1 MTLKK
6 QAVSG
11 VFWTTIQQFGKQG
24 IAFFTSLILARLL
37 SPQEF
42 GLIAM
47 ISVFI
52 ALGDGVIKSGLT
64 NSLIRSENLGESDYS
79 TVFYFNLFGSF
90 IVYGLLYF
98 SAPFIAAFYN
108 QSRLTEII
116 QVYGIIFILN
126 AFSAVQLARLTKQMD
141 FKTQMIVALPSIII
155 SSAVGIYMAYNGY
168 GVWSLVWNSLIQS
181 GLSTIQLWYHSK
193 WIPIFK
199 FSTEKFKYHFNYGF
213 KIMLSGTIDILFTN
227 IYAIIIGRYFIPAQ
241 VGFYNR
247 ASTLQMFP
255 VVNFSMILS
264 KVSFPLFAKIQ
275 HDNEKLKSVY
285 KKLMQM
291 VTFLIAPTLI
301 FMGVLAEPLFRFLFT
316 EKWLPAVPY
325 FQILCYNGIL
335 YPLHSYNLQILNV
348 KGRSDLFLKLELIK
362 KVIVV
367 IMLVISFQFGIF
379 GLLIGSTITSTIA
392 FFLNNYY
399 SGKYIGYNAFEQL
412 KDVLPIVIIAAFSGS
427 IIYLTDTYVFKPNL
441 IDFLRLLL
449 NSLIGLILF
458 IILSYYLKIQALTE
472 FKNILQKK

>member
-64 NSLIRSENLGESDYS
+64 NSLIRSENLDESDYS

-98 SAPFIAAFYN
+98 LAPFIAAFYN

-155 SSAVGIYMAYNGY
+155 SSLVGIYMAYNGF

-181 GLSTIQLWYHSK
+181 GLSTIQLWFHSK
-193 WIPIFK
+193 WMPIFK

-227 IYAIIIGRYFIPAQ
+227 IYTIIIGKYFIPAQ

-255 VVNFSMILS
+255 VVNLSMILT
-264 KVSFPLFAKIQ
+264 KVSFPLFSKIQ
-275 HDNEKLKSVY
+275 NDNDKLKSVY

-291 VTFLIAPTLI
+291 VTFLIAPILI

-348 KGRSDLFLKLELIK
+348 KGRSDLFLRLELIK

-379 GLLIGSTITSTIA
+379 GLLIGSTITSTLA
-392 FFLNNYY
+392 FFINSYY
-399 SGKYIGYNAFEQL
+399 SGRYINYNAFEQI
-412 KDVLPIVIIAAFSGS
+412 KDVLPTILIALFSGA
-427 IIYLTDTYVFKPNL
+427 IIFILDTYIFKSNL
-441 IDFLRLLL
+441 IDFLRLLI

-458 IILSYYLKIQALTE
+458 IILSYNLRIQALFE
-472 FKNILQKK
+472 FKNILQRK

>member
-1 MTLKK
+1 
-6 QAVSG
+6 
-11 VFWTTIQQFGKQG
+11 
-24 IAFFTSLILARLL
+24 
-37 SPQEF
+37 
-42 GLIAM
+42 
-47 ISVFI
+47 
-52 ALGDGVIKSGLT
+52 
-64 NSLIRSENLGESDYS
+64 
-79 TVFYFNLFGSF
+79 
-90 IVYGLLYF
+90 
-98 SAPFIAAFYN
+98 
-108 QSRLTEII
+108 
-116 QVYGIIFILN
+116 
-126 AFSAVQLARLTKQMD
+126 
-141 FKTQMIVALPSIII
+141 
-155 SSAVGIYMAYNGY
+155 
-168 GVWSLVWNSLIQS
+168 
-181 GLSTIQLWYHSK
+181 
-193 WIPIFK
+193 
-199 FSTEKFKYHFNYGF
+199 
-213 KIMLSGTIDILFTN
+213 MLSGTIDILFTN

>member
-24 IAFFTSLILARLL
+24 IAFLTSLILARLL

-64 NSLIRSENLGESDYS
+64 NSLIRSENLDESDYS
-79 TVFYFNLFGSF
+79 TVFYFNLLGSF
-90 IVYGLLYF
+90 VVYGILYF
-98 SAPFIAAFYN
+98 SAPWIANFYN
-108 QSRLTEII
+108 QSQLTEII
-116 QVYGIIFILN
+116 QIYGVIFIVN
-126 AFSAVQLARLTKQMD
+126 AFSAVQLARLTKQLD
-141 FKTQMIVALPSIII
+141 FKTQMIVALPSIVI
-155 SSAVGIYMAYNGY
+155 SSTIGIYMAYNGY

-181 GLSTIQLWYHSK
+181 GLSTVQLWYHSK
-193 WIPIFK
+193 WIPVLK

-213 KIMLSGTIDILFTN
+213 KIMISGIIDILFTN
-227 IYAIIIGRYFIPAQ
+227 IYAIIIGKYFIPAQ

-255 VVNFSMILS
+255 VINLSMILS

-275 HDNEKLKSVY
+275 NDNEKLKEVY

-362 KVIVV
+362 KG
-367 IMLVISFQFGIF
+367 LVIIMILICFQFGIY
-379 GLLIGSTITSTIA
+379 GLLIGSSVISTIA
-392 FFLNNYY
+392 FFINNYY
-399 SGKYIGYNAFEQL
+399 SGRYINYNAFEQL
-412 KDVLPIVIIAAFSGS
+412 KDVLPIIVIAVFSGA
-427 IIYLTDTYVFKPNL
+427 IIFILDTYIFKSNL

-458 IILSYYLKIQALTE
+458 IILSYNLKIQALFE
-472 FKNILQKK
+472 FKNILQRK

>member
-24 IAFFTSLILARLL
+24 IAFLTSLILARLL

-64 NSLIRSENLGESDYS
+64 NSLIRSENLDESDYS

-181 GLSTIQLWYHSK
+181 GLSTIQLWSHSK

-199 FSTEKFKYHFNYGF
+199 FSTEKFNYHFNYGF

-255 VVNFSMILS
+255 VVNLSMILS

-275 HDNEKLKSVY
+275 NDNEKLKEVY

-301 FMGVLAEPLFRFLFT
+301 FMCVLAEPLFRFLFT

-367 IMLVISFQFGIF
+367 IMLIISFQFGIF

-392 FFLNNYY
+392 FFINNYY
-399 SGKYIGYNAFEQL
+399 SGKFIGYNAFEQL
-412 KDVLPIVIIAAFSGS
+412 KDVLPIVLIAAFSGG

-449 NSLIGLILF
+449 NSFIGIIIF

>member
-11 VFWTTIQQFGKQG
+11 IFWTTIQQFGKQG
-24 IAFFTSLILARLL
+24 IAFLTSLILARLL

-64 NSLIRSENLGESDYS
+64 NSLIRSENLDESDYS
-79 TVFYFNLFGSF
+79 TVFYFNLLGSF
-90 IVYGLLYF
+90 VVYGILYF
-98 SAPFIAAFYN
+98 SAPWIANFYN
-108 QSRLTEII
+108 QSQLTEII
-116 QVYGIIFILN
+116 QIYGVIFIVN
-126 AFSAVQLARLTKQMD
+126 AFSAVQLARLTKQLD
-141 FKTQMIVALPSIII
+141 FKTQMIVALPSIVI
-155 SSAVGIYMAYNGY
+155 SSTIGIYMAYNGY

-181 GLSTIQLWYHSK
+181 GLSTVQLWYHSK
-193 WIPIFK
+193 WIPVLK

-213 KIMLSGTIDILFTN
+213 KIMISGIIDILFTN
-227 IYAIIIGRYFIPAQ
+227 IYAIIIGKYFIPAQ

-255 VVNFSMILS
+255 VINLSMILS

-275 HDNEKLKSVY
+275 NDNEKLKEVY

-362 KVIVV
+362 KG
-367 IMLVISFQFGIF
+367 LVIIMILICFQFGIY
-379 GLLIGSTITSTIA
+379 GLLIGSSVISTIS
-392 FFLNNYY
+392 FFINNYY
-399 SGKYIGYNAFEQL
+399 SGRYINYNAFEQL
-412 KDVLPIVIIAAFSGS
+412 KDVLPIILIAVFSGA
-427 IIYLTDTYVFKPNL
+427 IIFILDTYIFKSNL

-458 IILSYYLKIQALTE
+458 IILSYNLKIQALFE

>member
-11 VFWTTIQQFGKQG
+11 FFWTTIQQFGKQG
-24 IAFFTSLILARLL
+24 IAFLTSLILARLL

-64 NSLIRSENLGESDYS
+64 NSLIRSDNLDELDYS
-79 TVFYFNLFGSF
+79 TVFYFNLLGSF
-90 IVYGLLYF
+90 VVYGILYF
-98 SAPFIAAFYN
+98 SAPLIAKFYN
-108 QSRLTEII
+108 QSQLAEII
-116 QVYGIIFILN
+116 QIYGVVFIIN

-141 FKTQMIVALPSIII
+141 FKTQMIAAIPSMII
-155 SSAVGIYMAYNGY
+155 SSTIGISLAYNGY
-168 GVWSLVWNSLIQS
+168 GVWSLVWYYLIYS

-193 WIPIFK
+193 WIPILK
-199 FSTEKFKYHFNYGF
+199 FSAEKFKIHFNYGF

-227 IYAIIIGRYFIPAQ
+227 IYAIIIGRYFLPAQ

-255 VVNFSMILS
+255 VVNLSMILS

-285 KKLMQM
+285 KKMMQM

-325 FQILCYNGIL
+325 FQILCFNGIL

-427 IIYLTDTYVFKPNL
+427 IIYLIDTYVFKPNL

-449 NSLIGLILF
+449 NFLIGLILF

>member
-141 FKTQMIVALPSIII
+141 FKTQMIVSLPSIII

>member
-64 NSLIRSENLGESDYS
+64 NSLIRSENLDEEDYS
-79 TVFYFNLFGSF
+79 TVFYFNLLGSF
-90 IVYGLLYF
+90 VVYGILYF
-98 SAPFIAAFYN
+98 SAPFIAKFYN
-108 QSRLTEII
+108 QSQLTEII
-116 QVYGIIFILN
+116 QIYGVIFIVN
-126 AFSAVQLARLTKQMD
+126 AFSAVQLARLTKQLD
-141 FKTQMIVALPSIII
+141 FKTQMIVALPSIVI
-155 SSAVGIYMAYNGY
+155 SSAIGIYMAYNGY

-193 WIPIFK
+193 WIPVLK

-227 IYAIIIGRYFIPAQ
+227 IYAIIIGKYFIPAQ

-255 VVNFSMILS
+255 VINLSMILS

-275 HDNEKLKSVY
+275 NDNEKLKSVY

-392 FFLNNYY
+392 FFINNYY

-412 KDVLPIVIIAAFSGS
+412 KDVLPIIIIAVFSGG
-427 IIYLTDTYVFKPNL
+427 IIYLTDTFVFKPNL

>member
-24 IAFFTSLILARLL
+24 IAFLTSLILARLL

-64 NSLIRSENLGESDYS
+64 NSLIRSENLDESDYS
-79 TVFYFNLFGSF
+79 TVFYFNLLGSF
-90 IVYGLLYF
+90 VVYGILYF
-98 SAPFIAAFYN
+98 SAPWIANFYN
-108 QSRLTEII
+108 QSQLTEII
-116 QVYGIIFILN
+116 QIYGVIFIVN
-126 AFSAVQLARLTKQMD
+126 AFSAVQLARLTKQLD
-141 FKTQMIVALPSIII
+141 FKTQMIVALPSIVI
-155 SSAVGIYMAYNGY
+155 SSTIGIYMAYNGY

-181 GLSTIQLWYHSK
+181 GLSTVQLWYHSK
-193 WIPIFK
+193 WIPVLK

-213 KIMLSGTIDILFTN
+213 KIMISGIIDILFTN
-227 IYAIIIGRYFIPAQ
+227 IYAIIIGKYFIPAQ

-255 VVNFSMILS
+255 VINLSMILS

-275 HDNEKLKSVY
+275 NDNEKLKEVY

-362 KVIVV
+362 KG
-367 IMLVISFQFGIF
+367 LVIIMILICFQFGIY
-379 GLLIGSTITSTIA
+379 GLLIGSSVISTIA
-392 FFLNNYY
+392 FFINNYY
-399 SGKYIGYNAFEQL
+399 SGRYINYNAFEQL
-412 KDVLPIVIIAAFSGS
+412 KDVLPIIIIAVFSGA
-427 IIYLTDTYVFKPNL
+427 IIFILDTYIFKSNL

-458 IILSYYLKIQALTE
+458 IILSYNLKIQALFE
-472 FKNILQKK
+472 FKNILQRK